1 MHHARNGFLT
11 KRGLAEAAQRERES
25 LELAGVVAM
34 RYLDKVAS
42 VSGLVDVD
50 VKPELVQTNESPEEI
65 LNGK

>member
-11 KRGLAEAAQRERES
+11 KRGLAEAAKRERES
-25 LELAGVVAM
+25 CELAGVVAM

>member
-11 KRGLAEAAQRERES
+11 KRGLAEAAKRERES
-25 LELAGVVAM
+25 CELAGVVAM

-50 VKPELVQTNESPEEI
+50 VKPELV
-65 LNGK
+65 